1 MTAFA
6 IGYAAARAEEP
17 ASRTSMHIE
26 LKAEGGIAHFPGLSK
41 PAVIDTGQLPAEEAG
56 QLENLVRAAR
66 FFDLPPMVGSPHPG
80 AADFRK
86 YTITIEDGPHQ
97 NSVQIVTPVE
107 SGDVRRL
114 LDYLRA
120 KTHR

>member
-1 MTAFA
+1 MAAVA
-6 IGYAAARAEEP
+6 IGYATALAEER

-41 PAVIDTGQLPAEEAG
+41 PAVIDTDQLPAEEAR
-56 QLENLVRAAR
+56 QLEDLVKAAR
-66 FFDLPPMVGSPHPG
+66 FFDLPPTVGSPHPG

-86 YTITIEDGPHQ
+86 YTITIEDGP
-97 NSVQIVTPVE
+97 NRRSVQMVTPVE
-107 SGDVRRL
+107 DGDLRRL